1 MQRRSFLAQGLLLGA
16 AATTRRAAAAQRP
29 VGGRRLAALLFDGP
43 EVWKLFETELRT
55 ELAALGW
62 TEGKNLDMQWHY
74 ANGDGERLRS
84 LATDLVATRPDAI
97 VVRGTPATN
106 ALHRATT
113 SIPILTGVGD
123 PIGAGFART
132 FAAPGGNI
140 TGISWATT
148 ETSLKQIDV
157 LRALVPRLTM
167 LHVVL
172 PADREP
178 FVTDLT
184 RPIES
189 AAQKAGLA
197 TRVRPVSTLVE
208 MSAAFRSEQS
218 NRNAAAFVFAFSRI
232 EPKSLADVALASG
245 MPTMFEH
252 RTYVEAG
259 GLASYRFYWDNQ
271 TRRAAAQIDKV
282 FRGERP
288 AQIPFELPTLAELV
302 LNRSTARALGL
313 KLPQPLLLQANAIVA

>member
-1 MQRRSFLAQGLLLGA
+1 MQRRSFLAQGLLLGTA
-16 AATTRRAAAAQRP
+16 VTARRAAAAPRP
-29 VGGRRLAALLFDGP
+29 VGRRRLSVLLFDGR
-43 EVWKLFETELRT
+43 EVWKFFETELRT
-55 ELAALGW
+55 EMAAFGW

-74 ANGDGERLRS
+74 ANGDVERLRS
-84 LATDLVATRPDAI
+84 LATELVATRPDAI

-106 ALHRATT
+106 ALQRATT

-123 PIGAGFART
+123 PIGAGFARS

-140 TGISWATT
+140 TGISWATA

-157 LRALVPRLTM
+157 LRALVARLTM

-172 PADREP
+172 PTDREP

-197 TRVRPVSTLVE
+197 TRVRPVSTLAE

-218 NRNAAAFVFAFSRI
+218 NGNAAAFVFGFSQI
-232 EPKSLADVALASG
+232 EPKSLADAALASA
-245 MPTMFEH
+245 MPTMFAH
-252 RTYVEAG
+252 RGYVEAG
-259 GLASYRFYWDNQ
+259 GLASYRFDWDNQ
-271 TRRAAAQIDKV
+271 TQRAAAQIDKV
-282 FRGERP
+282 FRGEKP
-288 AQIPFELPTLAELV
+288 AQIPFELPTRSELA
-302 LNRSTARALGL
+302 LNRSTARAL
-313 KLPQPLLLQANAIVA
+313 KLTIPQSLLLQADVLVG